1 MAIKIFHLLGDLTS
15 LREID
20 IGVPRDMEHLQ
31 LGIAAEYT
39 IVKPQ
44 GTLRGHVQLLA

>member
-1 MAIKIFHLLGDLTS
+1 MAIKYFQLLGDLTS

-20 IGVPRDMEHLQ
+20 IGVPRDMEHLR

-39 IVKPQ
+39 IIKPE
-44 GTLRGHVQLLA
+44 GTLQGHV